1 MGAKYDGG
9 GRLRHEI
16 DGTDRHIIALLQ
28 ADGRQSNV
36 EMARRLGLSEGAV
49 RKRADRLL
57 ASGVVR
63 VVALPDLEQV
73 GLETKVIITMRVEP
87 DKVDDVGN
95 GLREMEEVRWVGYT
109 TGEYD
114 LICEAVFPSD
124 EHLLQFLTHRLAALP
139 GIRST
144 TTSHVLRA
152 LKDAHEWRIPAASP
166 RRVLVVDDD
175 PDFVEFARMI
185 LESEGYEVGSAS
197 DGSEALAAM
206 QKDLPAL
213 VVLDVMMAGILDG
226 LDASKQMRLDKVLR
240 RIPILMVS
248 SITGSEYAGMFPTD
262 EYIAVDNF
270 LSKPVAPKKFLSEVK
285 RLLRR

>member
-1 MGAKYDGG
+1 MRY
-9 GRLRHEI
+9 EI
-16 DGTDRHIIALLQ
+16 DNTDRRIIELLQ
-28 ADGRQSNV
+28 TDGRISNV
-36 EMARRLGLSEGAV
+36 ELARRLGLSEGTI
-49 RKRADRLL
+49 RKRIDRLL
-57 ASGVVR
+57 SSGVIQI
-63 VVALPDLEQV
+63 VALPDLEQLQ
-73 GLETKVIITMRVEP
+73 LETKVIITMRVEP
-87 DKVDDVGN
+87 DKVDEVGDE
-95 GLREMEEVRWVGYT
+95 LRQMEEVRWVGYA

-139 GIRST
+139 GIRNS
-144 TTSHVLRA
+144 TTSHVLRV
-152 LKDAHEWRIPAASP
+152 LKDIQEWRIPPSP
-166 RRVLVVDDD
+166 PGRILVVDDD
-175 PDFVEFARMI
+175 PDFVEFARTI

-197 DGSEALAAM
+197 NGNEALTAM
-206 QKDLPAL
+206 REKLPAL

-226 LDASKQMRLDKVLR
+226 LDASKRMRLDKVLR

-270 LSKPVAPKKFLSEVK
+270 LSKPVAPGKLLSEVK